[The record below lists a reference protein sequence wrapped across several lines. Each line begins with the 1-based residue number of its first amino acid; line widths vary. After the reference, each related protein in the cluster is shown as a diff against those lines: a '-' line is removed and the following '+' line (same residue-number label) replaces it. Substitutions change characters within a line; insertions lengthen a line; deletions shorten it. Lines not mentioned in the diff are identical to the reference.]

1 MPSSFAAAVVREQAD
16 GSFIIQEETR
26 SLTELPP
33 GDVLIRVHYSSL
45 NYKDA
50 LSASGHKGIT
60 KKYPHVPGIDAAG
73 IVEESAHPDWHPGD
87 SVIVTG
93 HDQGMARSGG
103 WSQYLRVPAAWPV
116 RLPPGLSLRDSMMLG
131 TAGLTAA
138 QMVEALADHEIT
150 PRAGEILV
158 TGATGGVGSLAVG
171 ILSRLGYRVIAVTGK
186 KTHHPLLKQLG
197 AAEILDRSELSR
209 PVKKALLGAR
219 WAGVIDT
226 VGGPVLDNALRATA
240 YHGVVTCCGMIGSTE
255 LNTSIYPFILRG
267 ITLLGVDT
275 AECPPIKRTRLWQH
289 LATDWKPTLPSDWIH
304 EISLGKLPAAV
315 QQMRD
320 GLHTGRTIVRL

>member
-16 GSFIIQEETR
+16 GSFLIQEETR
-26 SLTELPP
+26 SLTDLPP

-73 IVEESAHPDWHPGD
+73 IVEESAHPDWQPGD

-197 AAEILDRSELSR
+197 AAEILDRNELSR

-226 VGGPVLDNALRATA
+226 VGGTVLDNALRATA

-275 AECPPIKRTRLWQH
+275 AECPPTKRTRLWQH
-289 LATDWKPTLPSDWIH
+289 LATDWKPALPSDWIH
-304 EISLGKLPAAV
+304 EISLGKLPTAV